1 MRLIDIINYCRPGIV
16 NQLILFHKQGVTMPI
31 LEIITNIISH
41 LIIQDRLINLRNIGT
56 NGTIFIPFVIQTWIA
71 NQCHLNLPF
80 VTIPFHIY
88 IFFINIIYIVTTIV
102 KYHSY
107 TTLVTNT
114 TVTKHLHITL
124 VTLIMMSSINSWY
137 VMIKCKVD

>member
-1 MRLIDIINYCRPGIV
+1 MRFIDIINYCRPEIV
-16 NQLILFHKQGVTMPI
+16 NQLILFHKQGVTMLI

-56 NGTIFIPFVIQTWIA
+56 NGTIFIPFVIQTQIA
-71 NQCHLNLPF
+71 NQYHLNLPF
-80 VTIPFHIY
+80 VTIPFY
-88 IFFINIIYIVTTIV
+88 IFFINIIYIVITIA
-102 KYHSY
+102 KYHLY
-107 TTLVTNT
+107 ITLVTNT

-137 VMIKCKVD
+137 VMIKCKVY

>member
-1 MRLIDIINYCRPGIV
+1 MRFIDIINYCRPEIV
-16 NQLILFHKQGVTMPI
+16 NQLILFHKQGVTMLI

-56 NGTIFIPFVIQTWIA
+56 NGTIFIPFVIQTQIA
-71 NQCHLNLPF
+71 NQYHLNLSF
-80 VTIPFHIY
+80 VTIPFY
-88 IFFINIIYIVTTIV
+88 IFFINIIYIVITIA
-102 KYHSY
+102 KYHLY
-107 TTLVTNT
+107 ITLVTNT

-137 VMIKCKVD
+137 VMIKCKVY